1 MENLIN
7 DLIDRLE
14 NIKVDEKT
22 RIIQFEKRDME
33 DSIRILLGKIMAID
47 YCISELQRMITYA
60 HQSETNR

>member
-14 NIKVDEKT
+14 SIKNDEKS
-22 RIIQFEKRDME
+22 RIIQCEKHDMD

-47 YCISELQRMITYA
+47 YCISELQRMLTYA
-60 HQSETNR
+60 HQSEINR

>member
-14 NIKVDEKT
+14 NIKDDEKS
-22 RIIQFEKRDME
+22 RIIQCEKHDME
-33 DSIRILLGKIMAID
+33 GSVKILLGKIMAID

-60 HQSETNR
+60 HQSEINR